1 MLSHIQLFATPWT
14 VACQAYLPMVFS
26 RQEYWTGLPFPISE
40 DLPDLGIETESLVS
54 PALAGKFF
62 TTEPSGTPEWITDLN
77 AIAKTLQYLEDS
89 FCHV

>member
-1 MLSHIQLFATPWT
+1 MLSHSQLFATPWT

-26 RQEYWTGLPFPISE
+26 RQEYWNGLPFPVSE

-62 TTEPSGTPEWITDLN
+62 TTEPSGKPRMDN
-77 AIAKTLQYLEDS
+77 RPK
-89 FCHV
+89 CNR

>member
-1 MLSHIQLFATPWT
+1 MLSHSQLFATPWT

-26 RQEYWTGLPFPISE
+26 RQEYWNGLPFPVSE

-62 TTEPSGTPEWITDLN
+62 TTEPSGKPRKKMVQMILL
-77 AIAKTLQYLEDS
+77 AKQK
-89 FCHV
+89 